1 MSLIQS
7 LSADAVA
14 TTPKRV
20 VFTGDFLRCSPA
32 AVRPT
37 QHHNIR
43 WLRNL
48 VSTQIE
54 MATGLPHEVVAWNS
68 AGVQDGRLGDGD
80 IRRVYQMFGL
90 PCDINSWAALFGLQE
105 LPAAVETLF
114 DHLFGDSLVIGF
126 ELPPYLEHFLS
137 RRGIPFVGLTMH
149 PVRFLDDIFMGVRSN
164 ILPCQEAI
172 FAYRINEAYVRQ
184 MAGVQKASA
193 ARYFSEASLKP
204 NSALFLMQTWYDQSQ
219 IRNGCFT
226 SVGDHLEHVV
236 ALAEEHS
243 ELLVKEHP
251 MAPNPATPLLKARIP
266 NLRMVTGNVYGY
278 MALPEIATIGTV
290 SSSVGVEAPYFGVDA
305 RFILS
310 NPVPLRRADGDA
322 QDAYVGVEDAF
333 LTTDF
338 WRDVLEPVVAVTD
351 KDGCHVPKKPNRLRI
366 SMRAFWNFNEI
377 DTDVATAL
385 VKG

>member
-7 LSADAVA
+7 LAADAMAVA
-14 TTPKRV
+14 PKRV

-43 WLRNL
+43 WLHNL
-48 VSTQIE
+48 VSSQIE
-54 MATGLPHEVVAWNS
+54 MATGLPQEVVAWNG

-80 IRRVYQMFGL
+80 ICRLYQMFGL
-90 PCDINSWAALFGLQE
+90 SCDINSWAAVFALQE
-105 LPAAVETLF
+105 LPPAVEMLF
-114 DHLFGDSLVIGF
+114 EHLFAGSLVVGF

-137 RRGIPFVGLTMH
+137 RCGIPFVGLTMH

-172 FAYRINEAYVRQ
+172 FAHRINESYVRQ

-193 ARYFSEASLKP
+193 ARYFPEADLKP
-204 NSALFLMQTWYDQSQ
+204 DSALFLMQTWYDQSQ
-219 IRNGCFT
+219 IRDGRFS

-236 ALAEEHS
+236 ALASEHS

-278 MALPEIATIGTV
+278 MALPEIRTIGTV

-305 RFILS
+305 RFILA
-310 NPVPLRRADGDA
+310 NPVPLRREDGDVM
-322 QDAYVGVEDAF
+322 DAYVGVEDAF

-338 WRDVLEPVVAVTD
+338 WRDVLAPVLMVTA
-351 KDGCHVPKKPNRLRI
+351 KDGCRVPQKPNRLRI

-377 DTDVATAL
+377 DTDVTAAL
-385 VKG
+385 AQG